1 MLEQALARSVGNLVE
16 ESYSRGDLFER
27 RRTLMEA
34 WAQHCQPVAE
44 FERGFAPQGHPQG
57 TRDMSD
63 DKSETVV
70 HTQLLI
76 TPFGDTGGLEE
87 LSPYEARAKAFVDEI
102 IGTLDRTIAS
112 GKLTDEGVVSA
123 STEIFRFTSYFAPLI
138 RNLRFLDPQR
148 AELSANYLWQLM
160 GAAHRVGQLQGRV
173 DQAMVA
179 TDGKRKK
186 ADAGEE
192 SIWAAIVEA
201 AEDLG
206 CPKLSISKEFANRLR
221 PRCPQTARPAK

>member
-1 MLEQALARSVGNLVE
+1 
-16 ESYSRGDLFER
+16 
-27 RRTLMEA
+27 
-34 WAQHCQPVAE
+34 
-44 FERGFAPQGHPQG
+44 
-57 TRDMSD
+57 
-63 DKSETVV
+63 
-70 HTQLLI
+70 
-76 TPFGDTGGLEE
+76 LEE
-87 LSPYEARAKAFVDEI
+87 LSPYEARAKAFVAKI

-160 GAAHRVGQLQGRV
+160 GAARRVGQLQGRV

-186 ADAGEE
+186 ADAGKEA
-192 SIWAAIVEA
+192 IWAAIVKA

-221 PRCPQTARPAK
+221 PGVLKQLGLPSDWKGQPSTGQIKSTISARRNRSVPKE